1 TVYLWYAAKAIRIL
15 YSAAIDV
22 GLADL
27 AFSKKSRQSLR
38 NLNLAPVRSRLMNA
52 HIIRDRGSFQ
62 GLERHRA
69 GQIRHVEQLFRAT
82 PADDAGGQ
90 CRLRAVE
97 KSETLFRA
105 KVQRSQADA
114 FKRFAAG
121 DLCRGAEDFSFSNEN
136 KGEMSKRR
144 QIAACANASP
154 AGNHRIDVMVEQI
167 A

>member
-1 TVYLWYAAKAIRIL
+1 MEVAAGENLTGIAAIRKHQRVVGRAVQFDRSDVPHIFQGLAHRTVYLWYAAKAIRIL

-52 HIIRDRGSFQ
+52 HIILDRGSFQ

-105 KVQRSQADA
+105 KVQRSQA
-114 FKRFAAG
+114 
-121 DLCRGAEDFSFSNEN
+121 
-136 KGEMSKRR
+136 
-144 QIAACANASP
+144 
-154 AGNHRIDVMVEQI
+154 
-167 A
+167 